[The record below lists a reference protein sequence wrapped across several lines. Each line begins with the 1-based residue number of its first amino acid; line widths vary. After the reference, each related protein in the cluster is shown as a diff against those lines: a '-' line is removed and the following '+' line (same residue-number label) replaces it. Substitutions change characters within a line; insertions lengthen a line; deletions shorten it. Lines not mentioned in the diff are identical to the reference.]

1 MIKLDIMNQK
11 YLQKSDKLK
20 IILISKRSYMN
31 LLEIKKINIYIC
43 KFNTKVIKCSINF
56 QKNKKII
63 K

>member
-56 QKNKKII
+56 
-63 K
+63 